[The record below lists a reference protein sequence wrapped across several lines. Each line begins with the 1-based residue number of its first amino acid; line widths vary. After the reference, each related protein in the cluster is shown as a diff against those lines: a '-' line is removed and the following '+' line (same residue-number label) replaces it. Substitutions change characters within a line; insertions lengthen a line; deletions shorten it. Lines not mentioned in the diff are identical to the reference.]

1 MHSTGEGQGF
11 SIVMVGIKV
20 QKPLVAKYCVEKK
33 NHYLKVPR
41 NMCIQALGDHVCVGW
56 IKIIVWHQCVRAVSL
71 E

>member
-1 MHSTGEGQGF
+1 MHSREGQGF

-20 QKPLVAKYCVEKK
+20 QRPLVVKYCLLKK
-33 NHYLKVPR
+33 SLFKST
-41 NMCIQALGDHVCVGW
+41 MTLGDHVCVGW